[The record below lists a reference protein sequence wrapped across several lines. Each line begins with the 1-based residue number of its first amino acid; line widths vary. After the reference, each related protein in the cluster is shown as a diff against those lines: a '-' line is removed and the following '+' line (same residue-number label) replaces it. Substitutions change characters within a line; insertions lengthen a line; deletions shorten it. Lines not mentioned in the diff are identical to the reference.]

1 MMVITMAKLRMAHAS
16 THGARKPPGPTN
28 DIFHDCVY
36 PHDEGNKYHNLRIK
50 IKIRLGLTGGN
61 SGGGVLVPC
70 LDFKYEIKERIL
82 LIIKLIN
89 HL

>member
-1 MMVITMAKLRMAHAS
+1 MTPYDSMYNWWKEWILVGKAAW
-16 THGARKPPGPTN
+16 TN
-28 DIFHDCVY
+28 RD
-36 PHDEGNKYHNLRIK
+36 NRRIK
-50 IKIRLGLTGGN
+50 IKIGLGLTGGN